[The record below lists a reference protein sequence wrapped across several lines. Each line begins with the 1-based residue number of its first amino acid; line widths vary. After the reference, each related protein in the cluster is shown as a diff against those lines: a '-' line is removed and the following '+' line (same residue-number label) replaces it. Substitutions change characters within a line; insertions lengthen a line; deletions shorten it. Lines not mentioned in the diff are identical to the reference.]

1 LDVVVVADNV
11 YFFGVK
17 IQDDFDAVEK
27 IQTFLLLEDVGYKP
41 QGIQLNDRQ
50 IHLAGAQTLN
60 VFNRAPSRHHLN
72 INILFR
78 RHILDILR
86 DLKILP
92 SLGPVAMVNPKPSRR
107 TSKKSVPGFFFDV
120 ASLFSYSDLQAS
132 QAVLRPLPG
141 TR

>member
-1 LDVVVVADNV
+1 
-11 YFFGVK
+11 
-17 IQDDFDAVEK
+17 
-27 IQTFLLLEDVGYKP
+27 LLLEDVGYKP

>member
-1 LDVVVVADNV
+1 
-11 YFFGVK
+11 
-17 IQDDFDAVEK
+17 
-27 IQTFLLLEDVGYKP
+27 
-41 QGIQLNDRQ
+41 
-50 IHLAGAQTLN
+50 
-60 VFNRAPSRHHLN
+60 LN

-86 DLKILP
+86 DLKIT
-92 SLGPVAMVNPKPSRR
+92 SVARPGSDGERPKPSRR
-107 TSKKSVPGFFFDV
+107 ASKKSVPGLFFHV